1 MRRRMDE
8 VVLVAAAPGTHCMC
22 RTPSRCTSRPRIWIC
37 EHRTVCTLL
46 LVAQGLEPA
55 GGANI
60 GCRPHIHSTHT
71 PSSTAGFCWHRM
83 AGTEQVAV
91 LVGRVALAAAA
102 EAVSD
107 NQCSRHSQTRGTWRS
122 TSAS

>member
-1 MRRRMDE
+1 MRRHMEE
-8 VVLVAAAPGTHCMC
+8 VGLVAAAPGTHCRS
-22 RTPSRCTSRPRIWIC
+22 RTPPRCTTRPRIWCC
-37 EHRTVCTLL
+37 EDSKVCTLL
-46 LVAQGLEPA
+46 LVAQGVEAA
-55 GGANI
+55 GGPNI
-60 GCRPHIHSTHT
+60 GCRPHIHSTYT
-71 PSSTAGFCWHRM
+71 TGSTVGFCARRM